1 MPNAKI
7 GYVLKRYPRYSETFI
22 VNEILAHE
30 AAGQDI
36 EVFALRPVE
45 ESHFQDILGRV
56 RAPVTRVPDRLKN
69 TDSFWTILAEAHAQL
84 PGAWRTLAEMGGEE
98 GRDVAQAVVIA
109 LACREKKIA
118 HLHAHF
124 GTVSTTVARIAAR
137 LAGITYSFT
146 AHAKDIF
153 FDYDQPVHLDLKLRD
168 ATAAITVSE
177 FNVAYLRSQFGP
189 DAERVVRIYNGLDLE
204 RFAYAEPR
212 PEATEILAV
221 GRLVE
226 KKGFD
231 VLVDAIATLRDQG
244 LDARCRIIGGGE
256 EVARLTDR
264 IRQAGLQDRVML
276 AGPLPQSA
284 VIEVMRGAA
293 VFACRCVVGKDGN
306 RDGMPTVLLEAMA
319 LGTPCI
325 ATNVTGVPELV
336 RDGETGLCVPE
347 GDAGAL
353 AAGLARLLDDAALR
367 ARFSRSARTLIESEF
382 DVTASAARLRE
393 IFRGAA
399 SGGMQDTPALAEAV

>member
-1 MPNAKI
+1 MPSAKI

-30 AAGQDI
+30 AAGQEI
-36 EVFALRPVE
+36 EIFALRPVE

-69 TDSFWTILAEAHAQL
+69 TDAFWTILAQAHAQL
-84 PGAWRTLAEMGGEE
+84 PGAWRVLAEMGEAE

-109 LACREKKIA
+109 LACREKKVA

-153 FDYDQPVHLDLKLRD
+153 FDYDQPVQLDFKLRD

-189 DAERVVRIYNGLDLE
+189 DADRVVRIYNGLDLE
-204 RFAYAEPR
+204 RFSYTEPR

-256 EVARLTDR
+256 EDARLTDR
-264 IRQAGLQDRVML
+264 IRRAGLQDRVIL

-284 VIEVMRGAA
+284 VIEAMRSAA
-293 VFACRCVVGKDGN
+293 VFACPCVVGEDGN

-325 ATNVTGVPELV
+325 ATSVTGIPELV

-353 AAGLARLLDDAALR
+353 ANGLARLLDDAALR
-367 ARFSRSARTLIESEF
+367 ARFSRSARALIESEF
-382 DVTASAARLRE
+382 DVTASAACLRE
-393 IFRGAA
+393 IFRKAA
-399 SGGMQDTPALAEAV
+399 SGGMWGTPPLAEAV